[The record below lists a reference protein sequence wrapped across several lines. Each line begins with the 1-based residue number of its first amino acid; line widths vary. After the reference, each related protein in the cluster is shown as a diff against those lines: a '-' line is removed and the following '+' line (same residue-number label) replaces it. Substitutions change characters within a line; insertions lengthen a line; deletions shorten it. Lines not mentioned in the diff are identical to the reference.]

1 MMVLVLTA
9 APSGLRGDLTK
20 WLLEI
25 SPGVFVGK
33 VNRRIRE
40 KLWERTVA
48 LCTTG
53 RALMVYSTTGE
64 QGLGFQVH
72 GHDWE
77 PVNLD
82 GITVLRRP
90 GTHKLTS
97 QRKPWSNARAQ
108 QASRRPAWKR
118 RYDESAENE
127 TTDPGSPG
135 LP

>member
-1 MMVLVLTA
+1 MVLVLTA

-25 SPGVFVGK
+25 SPGIFVGK

-40 KLWERTVA
+40 KLWERTTV

-72 GHDWE
+72 GHDWV
-77 PVNLD
+77 PTDLD
-82 GITVLRRP
+82 GVTVLRRP
-90 GTHKLTS
+90 TAHKPSTRR
-97 QRKPWSNARAQ
+97 QPWSNARAQ

-118 RYDESAENE
+118 RFDEDEQNE
-127 TTDPGSPG
+127 TTDPDGTE
-135 LP
+135 LL